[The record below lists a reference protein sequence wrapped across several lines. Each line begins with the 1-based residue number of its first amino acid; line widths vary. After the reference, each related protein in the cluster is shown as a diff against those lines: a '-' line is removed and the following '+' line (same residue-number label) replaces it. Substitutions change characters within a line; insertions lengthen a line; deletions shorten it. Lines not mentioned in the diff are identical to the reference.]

1 MIKLIALSAIILSC
15 TAQTSYST
23 ENKATEKVMINPN
36 DTTNSIHQF
45 TVKSLDGGMINF
57 SAFKGKKILVVNT
70 ASECGY
76 TPQYKELQSL
86 YEMYKNKLV
95 VIGFPANNFG
105 GQEPGSDSEIKSFC
119 ELNYGVTFPMAAK
132 ISVTGDDMAPELIE
146 LVFENLLER
155 GTFQRIVGIDDIDAV
170 DEFGGELAPDG
181 VHGDA
186 LQLPRQLGAWTFDE
200 FVEAELGAKFAAH
213 VARAEVAGEEDDA
226 AFEVDDGVIA

>member
-132 ISVTGDDMAPELIE
+132 ISVTGDDMAPVYKWLTHKEQNGVLDAEIKWNFNKFLLDENGHMIE
-146 LVFENLLER
+146 YFPSKV
-155 GTFQRIVGIDDIDAV
+155 T
-170 DEFGGELAPDG
+170 PMS
-181 VHGDA
+181 
-186 LQLPRQLGAWTFDE
+186 
-200 FVEAELGAKFAAH
+200 EAITGKL
-213 VARAEVAGEEDDA
+213 
-226 AFEVDDGVIA
+226 